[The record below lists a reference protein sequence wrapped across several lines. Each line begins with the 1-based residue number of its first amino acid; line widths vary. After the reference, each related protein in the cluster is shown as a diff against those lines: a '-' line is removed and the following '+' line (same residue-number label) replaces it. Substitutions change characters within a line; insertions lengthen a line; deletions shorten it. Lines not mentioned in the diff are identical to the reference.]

1 MPAWQPLLWAV
12 CGFMTCFS
20 MEQVIKEQTLPLFPF
35 SAIVGQEDF
44 KLCLILNLIDPGL
57 GGVLASGDKGT
68 GKTTTVRALSQLMG
82 AGQVPFVNLPLGA
95 SEDRVLG
102 SIALEPL
109 INDKKKVVEKG
120 LLAQAHGGILY
131 IDEIN
136 LLNDYL
142 MDVLLDAAASGGY
155 YLEREG
161 ISKWLESRF
170 CLVGTMNP
178 EEGDLRP
185 QLLDRFGLCVDI
197 FTPNSIEQRMEIS
210 SRRLGFDI
218 DPQVFMKKF
227 SEEETQLKSSITT
240 ASNILPGL
248 MIPEEVSRK
257 CTELAIAHKVEGMRA
272 DILLMK
278 AARAYAAYQGK
289 NIVAVEDMNAIA
301 KFVLKHRSNSSSS
314 SKNQENSAPE
324 DKGESH
330 TRRI

>member
-1 MPAWQPLLWAV
+1 MKNGKP
-12 CGFMTCFS
+12 
-20 MEQVIKEQTLPLFPF
+20 IFPF

-44 KLCLILNLIDPGL
+44 KLCLILNLIDPTL
-57 GGVLASGDKGT
+57 GGVLATGDKGT

-82 AGQVPFVNLPLGA
+82 SELVPFQNLPLGA

-109 INDKKKVVEKG
+109 INEKRKVVEPG
-120 LLAQAHGGILY
+120 LLAQANGGILY

-161 ISKWLESRF
+161 ISQWMESRL

-197 FTPNSIEQRMEIS
+197 HTPTALDQRKEITAK
-210 SRRLGFDI
+210 RLLFDTNPLGFLERYSSD
-218 DPQVFMKKF
+218 
-227 SEEETQLKSSITT
+227 EAALKV
-240 ASNILPGL
+240 AILNAKGKL
-248 MIPEEVSRK
+248 AEIEIPDELSQK
-257 CTELAIAHKVEGMRA
+257 CSELALEHKVEGMRA
-272 DILLMK
+272 DILLLK
-278 AARAYAAYQGK
+278 AARAYAAYKGNRK
-289 NIVAVEDMNAIA
+289 IEMTDLDTVAH
-301 KFVLKHRSNSSSS
+301 FVLKHRSNQSSSR
-314 SKNQENSAPE
+314 KQENQSQ
-324 DKGESH
+324 DDQKESH
-330 TRRI
+330 TGRMQNTIAPLL

>member
-1 MPAWQPLLWAV
+1 MREA
-12 CGFMTCFS
+12 
-20 MEQVIKEQTLPLFPF
+20 LPIFPF
-35 SAIVGQEDF
+35 TAIVGQEDF

-82 AGQVPFVNLPLGA
+82 AEQVSFVNLPLGA
-95 SEDRVLG
+95 TEDRVLG

-109 INDKKKVVEKG
+109 INEKKKIVEKG

-161 ISKWLESRF
+161 ISQWLESRF
-170 CLVGTMNP
+170 CLAGTMNP

-185 QLLDRFGLCVDI
+185 QLLDRFGLCVEVL
-197 FTPNSIEQRMEIS
+197 TPKSIEQRMEIS
-210 SRRLGFDI
+210 SRRLSFDTEPAAFLEKYSKQEAVLRHRI
-218 DPQVFMKKF
+218 NGAQN
-227 SEEETQLKSSITT
+227 SL
-240 ASNILPGL
+240 SNLH
-248 MIPEEVSRK
+248 IPEEVSRK
-257 CTELAIAHKVEGMRA
+257 CTELALEHQVEGMRA
-272 DILLMK
+272 DILLLK
-278 AARAYAAYQGK
+278 TARAYAAYEGRQ
-289 NIVAVEDMNAIA
+289 AVTAKDVDVIA
-301 KFVLKHRSNSSSS
+301 KFVLKHRSNTSSS
-314 SKNQENSAPE
+314 SKSQENSMPE
-324 DKGESH
+324 DNGESH